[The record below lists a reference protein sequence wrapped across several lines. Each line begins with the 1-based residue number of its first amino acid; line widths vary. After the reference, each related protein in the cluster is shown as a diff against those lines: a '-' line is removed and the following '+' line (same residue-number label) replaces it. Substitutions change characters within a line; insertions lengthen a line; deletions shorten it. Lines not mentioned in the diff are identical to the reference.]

1 MKKHSRNKN
10 RFINRLTP
18 YVKPFLAVVLVFGVA
33 VSLMHK
39 QSAHAASDRAKTATG
54 IIFGGGAGAAIAGIA
69 GSAKWFP
76 LGFGVGVAGS
86 LLVRRII
93 KNRRRRAENP
103 ASYEPRQRRRRS
115 RYHMQENQ
123 TDYQPTAVQRRH
135 IKMNNNY

>member
-18 YVKPFLAVVLVFGVA
+18 YVKPLLAVVLVFGVA

-69 GSAKWFP
+69 GSAKWAP
-76 LGFGVGVAGS
+76 LGFGIGGLAGG
-86 LLVRRII
+86 LMVRAIR
-93 KNRRRRAENP
+93 KR
-103 ASYEPRQRRRRS
+103 RQRRKNMEQNGEMPPPKRRYYKKHPQQES
-115 RYHMQENQ
+115 MDYFHQSPYQKRYYGQ
-123 TDYQPTAVQRRH
+123 
-135 IKMNNNY
+135 